1 MKRLKRWMRG
11 FADTGLLGGISLMGV
26 AATAAAT
33 GWNDWSV
40 PLFGVRITVI
50 MMAAGGAFASFAY
63 GDPVK
68 PRPRLYTL
76 AAVNTFLAS
85 VIVAVVPPMMGWQWS
100 TPKLEP
106 PLAALVAIGCRWIVP
121 QLIVMIPEFLRKI
134 LRLDKKETP

>member
-1 MKRLKRWMRG
+1 MFKRLMRG
-11 FADTGLLGGISLMGV
+11 MGDAGLLGGLSLMGV
-26 AATAAAT
+26 AATAAAA

-40 PLFGVRITVI
+40 PLFGVRVTVI

-63 GDPVK
+63 GDPV
-68 PRPRLYTL
+68 RPRSKLYTL

-85 VIVAVVPPMMGWQWS
+85 VLVAVVPAMMGWQWS

-121 QLIVMIPEFLRKI
+121 QAILMIPEFLRKI
-134 LRLDKKETP
+134 LRLPPKET